1 MVPPVLGRLKA
12 VSIGTITTV
21 MALWRALTILSSSCA
36 SAVGPEVGFS
46 KPGLPVRT
54 RQLHN
59 DTTQG
64 PPSIE
69 KNWSST
75 RQLWSFQRRA
85 RDTGDSSYPSFP
97 KIQPS
102 LQVFL
107 PLYSQTHIFGA
118 YHISPKAVLPSR
130 EVQRGTGCGSSFGSS
145 RIRFSNDASG
155 PRHGAWTWQKPKLS
169 I

>member
-1 MVPPVLGRLKA
+1 MVNSRIILTAFLT
-12 VSIGTITTV
+12 IGTVVLAVPIV
-21 MALWRALTILSSSCA
+21 PDG
-36 SAVGPEVGFS
+36 SAGAGTPEGVGPEVGF
-46 KPGLPVRT
+46 R
-54 RQLHN
+54 
-59 DTTQG
+59 

-155 PRHGAWTWQKPKLS
+155 PRHGA
-169 I
+169 